1 MLGSLL
7 VVALSWFLTIPLGT
21 GPDAPFHQAS
31 TWCAGGLQE
40 GRCEQGSKP
49 ETRLVPRFILGT
61 CPPSAPLDECGREMT
76 ETDQVN
82 WQGLH
87 VSAYYTLNSVFVSG
101 NPRASVAAMR
111 LFNVALFAV
120 VVLAA
125 WWVAGARLRRSLVVG
140 LALVSP
146 AILWLV
152 VAATN
157 QAWTIAGLVGF
168 WVFVLAADERGNWR
182 DLRFR
187 VAVAGALACTA
198 LVVVSRSDGLVFLAI
213 SATACAVIVSDRRGV
228 PFRWVVAVTGGLAV
242 VSGLLLQY
250 VIAPNVF
257 PYYLG
262 VLRGEA
268 GRFPKYDFLTSELLF
283 HNVHHIAPFVAE
295 SLAGL
300 WYTAGDGDPRGP
312 SMYLVVFA
320 LGGLAHVVHGRAT
333 RTAVLVAVGVAT
345 AMVAYPVLAGVADGV
360 TLPGYTVPRYFAS
373 FAVAAIGLLL
383 YSAPGSARLMEMSL
397 TARRAL
403 AAVAGISH
411 ASALHIALRS
421 TVTGNNLGIS
431 TWNLNDYVL
440 WWWNI
445 GVAPMTVWAAG
456 SAAFVVFLWR
466 DLGDAPQPAEVRGAG

>member
-1 MLGSLL
+1 
-7 VVALSWFLTIPLGT
+7 
-21 GPDAPFHQAS
+21 
-31 TWCAGGLQE
+31 
-40 GRCEQGSKP
+40 
-49 ETRLVPRFILGT
+49 
-61 CPPSAPLDECGREMT
+61 
-76 ETDQVN
+76 
-82 WQGLH
+82 
-87 VSAYYTLNSVFVSG
+87 
-101 NPRASVAAMR
+101 
-111 LFNVALFAV
+111 
-120 VVLAA
+120 
-125 WWVAGARLRRSLVVG
+125 
-140 LALVSP
+140 
-146 AILWLV
+146 
-152 VAATN
+152 
-157 QAWTIAGLVGF
+157 
-168 WVFVLAADERGNWR
+168 
-182 DLRFR
+182 
-187 VAVAGALACTA
+187 
-198 LVVVSRSDGLVFLAI
+198 
-213 SATACAVIVSDRRGV
+213 
-228 PFRWVVAVTGGLAV
+228 VVAVTAGLAV

-268 GRFPKYDFLTSELLF
+268 GRFPKYDFPTSELLF

-312 SMYLVVFA
+312 STYLVVLA
-320 LGGLAHVVHGRAT
+320 LGGLAYAVHGRAT

-383 YSAPGSARLMEMSL
+383 YSAPSSARLMDMSH

-403 AAVAGISH
+403 VAVAGISH
-411 ASALHIALRS
+411 ASALHLALRS

-440 WWWNI
+440 WWWGI

-466 DLGDAPQPAEVRGAG
+466 ELGDAPQPVEVRGAA